1 MTTPLL
7 TLKEAASRCRVS
19 AKTLLREAA
28 DGRLTIVR
36 IRSRQLVEP
45 AELDRYIAASRECP
59 SAAKATAGKCESAQ
73 ALASALSNAFRP
85 APPAPTRR
93 RSKWLSDA
101 ASSPLRLV
109 ESTTP

>member
-1 MTTPLL
+1 MTLL
-7 TLKEAASRCRVS
+7 TLPEAAARCRVS
-19 AKTLLREAA
+19 VRTLEREAA
-28 DGRLTIVR
+28 EGRLAIIR
-36 IRSRQLVEP
+36 IRSRRLIEP

-73 ALASALSNAFRP
+73 ALASALSSAFRP
-85 APPAPTRR
+85 APPGPTRR

-101 ASSPLRLV
+101 ASSPLQLV